1 MKYIDLHVHSSHSDG
16 TDSPSEVIR
25 RAAARGLAA
34 IALTDH
40 DTVSG
45 ISEALE
51 AARQETLAGRPIRLI
66 PGIEISAGYKDRDI
80 HILGLFLQWQDSAL
94 NKALEI
100 AVASREQRNETMAK
114 RLRDAGISITV
125 EALRKG
131 EPDTVITRAHFAKF
145 LTENGYVRTKSEAF
159 EKYLDVSTPY
169 YVPREYIA
177 PSEAVRLIK
186 NAGGIAVL
194 AHPLLYESTLEGTQE
209 LIAHAVQSGIEGI
222 EAIYSSNTNS
232 DEQLARSYAAN
243 YQLLITGGS
252 DYHGSNKPM
261 IHLGTGKGNLKIP
274 YYLLERLETYLQS
287 RPNI

>member
-80 HILGLFLQWQDSAL
+80 HILGLFLQWQDPAL

-131 EPDTVITRAHFAKF
+131 EPDAVITRAHFAKF

-232 DEQLARSYAAN
+232 DEQLARSYAAK

>member
-16 TDSPSEVIR
+16 TDSPSEIIR

-80 HILGLFLQWQDSAL
+80 HILGLFLQWQDPAL

-131 EPDTVITRAHFAKF
+131 EPDAVITRAHFAKF

-232 DEQLARSYAAN
+232 DEQLARSYAAK

>member
-80 HILGLFLQWQDSAL
+80 HILGLFLQWQDPAL

-125 EALRKG
+125 EALRKE
-131 EPDTVITRAHFAKF
+131 EPDAVITRAHFAKF

-177 PSEAVRLIK
+177 PSEAVSLIK

-222 EAIYSSNTNS
+222 EAVYSSNTNS
-232 DEQLARSYAAN
+232 DEQLARSYAAK